1 MWHDVSN
8 HDSVFAMI
16 LQITERTLPCVRRQ
30 PHSVRV
36 VTSPDTLRHDGR
48 HGVGDPCRRDVFRL
62 PALSASVADARGR
75 VRARLAEWGLDAE
88 LRDDAG
94 LVVTELFTNA
104 VRHTRSEKITC
115 TVQDTGS
122 VIRLEVTDQGR
133 GTSVPLPCDAQED
146 EEGGRGLLLVSL
158 LSVAWG
164 SDPAESGPGRMVW
177 AELAAHRAHRD
188 PPRPLGGDPPSGL
201 PPVHG

>member
-1 MWHDVSN
+1 
-8 HDSVFAMI
+8 MI
-16 LQITERTLPCVRRQ
+16 LQIAERTLPCVRRQ

-36 VTSPDTLRHDGR
+36 VTSPDTLRHDR
-48 HGVGDPCRRDVFRL
+48 RDGVCDPCRRDVFRL

-75 VRARLAEWGLDAE
+75 VRARLLEWGLEPE

-104 VRHTRSEKITC
+104 VRHTDSEKITC
-115 TVQDTGS
+115 VVQHAGS
-122 VIRLEVTDQGR
+122 VVRLEVTDQGR
-133 GTSVPLPCDAQED
+133 GNEVPMPCDARED

-164 SDPAESGPGRMVW
+164 SDPAESGPGRLVW
-177 AELAAHRAHRD
+177 AELAVRGAPRD
-188 PPRPLGGDPPSGL
+188 AAER
-201 PPVHG
+201 